1 MFTIQAFHRRA
12 SADTVVL
19 TVQGDCTTFAVMV
32 QNGGGA
38 FGTEEPVLEMDGVE
52 DAPYNLDL
60 TPGPDGLWRVD
71 IEVPM
76 DGQHLRT
83 AFVVPRHYLS
93 GHTGEP
99 VWNGTNGMPDRTVIL
114 NLGI

>member
-1 MFTIQAFHRRA
+1 MFTIQAFYRRA

-19 TVQGDCTTFAVMV
+19 AVQGDCTTFALLV

-38 FGTEEPVLEMDGVE
+38 YGAGDSVFEMDEPE

-60 TPGPDGLWRVD
+60 TPGPDGLWRVE

-83 AFVVPRHYLS
+83 AFVVPRNYLS
-93 GHTGEP
+93 GHVGEP
-99 VWNGTNGMPDRTVIL
+99 LWNGNFGVPDRTVIL